1 MGVVRIDDPTD
12 EDAPAVRVVQ
22 PRPLPGVPGRTLSRY
37 LLENAITRN
46 TLNEQRGGFVE
57 DFQTTF
63 PIDCIIRPLARESPT
78 DSATTSPVLQFERTI
93 SGVAEEVIVIRSLTW
108 LIGFAATATPDSVS
122 VLLDTAETD
131 GQIEHFRAEAPF
143 VGSGRVIGDA
153 ASPLSLL
160 FRQLLPLALLPG
172 DRLIFR
178 QNIGVAAALGSQ
190 VSRFQERSQLPFR
203 PAGL

>member
-1 MGVVRIDDPTD
+1 LGVVRIDEPSDA
-12 EDAPAVRVVQ
+12 DAPPVRVVQ
-22 PRPLPGVPGRTLSRY
+22 PSVPPGVPVSTLSRF
-37 LLENAITRN
+37 LLENGITRN
-46 TLNEQRGGFVE
+46 TLNDARGGFVQ
-57 DFQTTF
+57 DFQVTF
-63 PIDCIIRPLARESPT
+63 PIDCIIRPLARETPT
-78 DSATTSPVLQFERTI
+78 DSATTSPVLQFERIITGI
-93 SGVAEEVIVIRSLTW
+93 NEQVIVIRSLTW

-122 VLLDTAETD
+122 ILLDTAETD

-143 VGSGRVIGDA
+143 VSSGRVIGDA

-160 FRQLLPLALLPG
+160 FSQFLPLALLPG

-178 QNIGVAAALGSQ
+178 QTIGVAAALGSQ

>member
-22 PRPLPGVPGRTLSRY
+22 ARTPPGVPVTTLSQF
-37 LLENAITRN
+37 LLQNGITRN
-46 TLNEQRGGFVE
+46 TLNDQRGGFVE

-63 PIDCIIRPLARESPT
+63 PIDCIIRPLARETPT
-78 DSATTSPVLQFERTI
+78 DSAVSSPVFQFERTI
-93 SGVAEEVIVIRSLTW
+93 VGVAEQVVTIRSLTW
-108 LIGFAATATPDSVS
+108 LVGFAGTATPDSVS
-122 VLLDTAETD
+122 VLLDTPQTD
-131 GQIEHFRAEAPF
+131 GQVEHFRAEAPF
-143 VGSGRVIGDA
+143 VASGRVIGDA

-160 FRQLLPLALLPG
+160 FSQLLPLALLPG